1 MDIFFLNVGGVEM
14 NNIDE
19 LLSRWDEHRTFSDL
33 PFREDMRFVTVTLD
47 EPKTKLDKL
56 IDKAKQKVNNSI
68 KKIRS
73 SINIER

>member
-1 MDIFFLNVGGVEM
+1 M

-19 LLSRWDEHRTFSDL
+19 LLNRWDEVRIFSDL

-47 EPKTKLDKL
+47 EPETKLDKL

-68 KKIRS
+68 KRVKS
-73 SINIER
+73 SINIGERW

>member
-1 MDIFFLNVGGVEM
+1 M

-19 LLSRWDEHRTFSDL
+19 LLNRWDEVRIFSDL

-47 EPKTKLDKL
+47 EPETKLDKL

-68 KKIRS
+68 KRVKS
-73 SINIER
+73 SINIGER